1 MQMNKFK
8 YNYKKYNLT
17 NFDNPNPKYL
27 TPIYP
32 ILFHKIKIIQNLR
45 INNLIK
51 LILIILI
58 QYI

>member
-1 MQMNKFK
+1 MNKFK
-8 YNYKKYNLT
+8 FNYKKFNLT

-45 INNLIK
+45 INNLI
-51 LILIILI
+51 
-58 QYI
+58 